1 MKTRLRVLR
10 AEREW
15 SQAELAKCVGVARA
29 TIVSIETRKYD
40 PGLGLA
46 FKIARIFGKT
56 IEEVSLYEPQDPGPA
71 RPQTPLEDLGAATN
85 GSLR

>member
-10 AEREW
+10 ADREW
-15 SQAELAKCVGVARA
+15 SQAELAKRVGVARA

-40 PGLGLA
+40 PGLALA
-46 FKIARIFGKT
+46 FKIARIFGRT
-56 IEEVSLYEPQDPGPA
+56 IEEVFLYEPQDPGLA
-71 RPQTPLEDLGAATN
+71 RPQTTLEDLGSATN